1 MSQIGVGSSLDPLKT
16 EIVHHQTTMPQLSEI
31 SAVVTVT
38 PNDFSFLVLE
48 ISYPGAG
55 LRPLK
60 EGPYNPLHI
69 KSSIVRGL
77 WFRAPVRLSRPPHFK
92 VTGIARQGR
101 KSGNTLSIPYSWIP
115 DKPS

>member
-69 KSSIVRGL
+69 MSYNSPGAVVSR
-77 WFRAPVRLSRPPHFK
+77 SRPPLETSTFQSHWDC
-92 VTGIARQGR
+92 TARKKER
-101 KSGNTLSIPYSWIP
+101 
-115 DKPS
+115 